1 MNRLVAKVAV
11 EKTAYSFDMLYS
23 YLVPDELREKVS
35 AGSRVLVPFGNS
47 KYNRQGVVFSLSEE
61 DETKQHLKSITAVP
75 DEAPL
80 LNFEALSVA
89 LWLKEKTFCTYFDAA
104 KVQLPAGI
112 NLKITPTY
120 ISVSDIDFSF
130 TDEKEKKIYDFLEER
145 REYIAEDEIKTVFEI
160 EKNDDILDRM
170 FSAGLIIRNYDT
182 VRKVSDASVRM
193 ARILFSSEELEKFR
207 PQLTSKQ
214 EHVVSVLEEIGSASV
229 REICYF
235 TGVTEAVI
243 KGLEKR
249 GVIEI
254 FNAPV
259 YRKPENRFKAEK
271 VNKDLVLTEEQSKA
285 YKNML
290 NKYKNGGGVSLLYGV
305 TGSGKTSVYLRLID
319 DILPDKKGIIVMV
332 PEISLTPHLI
342 SLFRE
347 RYGDRVAVFHSGLSV
362 GERYD
367 EWKRIKNGDAQIAVG
382 TRSAVFAPF
391 DSLGLIIID
400 EEQEHTYKS
409 EKSPRFHARDVA
421 KFRAAY
427 NNALCV
433 LSSATPSIESYTLAK
448 KGRYSLE
455 KLTKRYGDAVLPDVI
470 IADMRKERKSGNKY
484 SISSVLLE
492 KLEENLKNSKQS
504 IILINRRGYNTFASC
519 DECGKV
525 RTCPN
530 CSVSLTYH
538 SDNHRLMCHYC
549 GYSEVLT
556 KNCPSCGKDAVRF
569 SGSGTQK
576 IEDEIKELLPEA
588 RIVRMDTD
596 STLSRYAHEDKLS
609 AFSRGEYDIMLGT
622 QMVAKGLDFENV
634 TLVGVLGADMEING
648 GDYLSSEKGFD
659 LLTQVVGRAG
669 RGKNKGLAVI
679 QTIEPDSSIIRMAQQ
694 QNYDAFYENEIYI
707 RRFMV
712 YPPYCDICA
721 VTFSGDNENV
731 TLASARCFL
740 FGIKS
745 ASEEVYKELKLI
757 VLGPMPPKIGKLG
770 GKFRYRIIVKCQNN
784 KRFRDMVR
792 EIIERF
798 DKTKDFKDISV
809 SIDFNPESLE

>member
-23 YLVPDELREKVS
+23 YIIPEELKETVS

-47 KYNRQGVVFSLSEE
+47 KYNRQGIVFSVEE
-61 DETKQHLKSITAVP
+61 VHEDNKRLKKIAAVP
-75 DEAPL
+75 DKAPL

-89 LWLKEKTFCTYFDAA
+89 LWLKEKTFCTYYDAA
-104 KVQLPAGI
+104 RVQLPTGV
-112 NLKITPTY
+112 NLKITTTY
-120 ISVSDIDFSF
+120 ISVSGIDFSF
-130 TDEKEKKIYDFLEER
+130 TDEKEKQIYSFLEER
-145 REYIAEDEIKTVFEI
+145 KEYVSEEEIRSIFEIKG
-160 EKNDDILDRM
+160 KDDILERM
-170 FSAGLIIRNYDT
+170 LSAGLIMRNYDT
-182 VRKVSDASVRM
+182 VRKVGDATVRM
-193 ARILFSSEELEKFR
+193 VRITMSDEELEKYR
-207 PQLTSKQ
+207 PQLTAKQ
-214 EHVVSVLEEIGSASV
+214 EHVISALEDIGGASV
-229 REICYF
+229 KEICYF

-243 KGLEKR
+243 KALEKR

-254 FNAPV
+254 FSATA
-259 YRKPENRFKAEK
+259 YRKPESHFKAEK
-271 VNKDLVLTEEQSKA
+271 SNAEIVLTEEQSKA
-285 YKNML
+285 HKNML
-290 NKYKNGGGVSLLYGV
+290 SKYKNGGGVSLLYGV
-305 TGSGKTSVYLRLID
+305 TGSGKTSVYLKLID
-319 DILPDKKGIIVMV
+319 DILPDGKGIIVMV

-391 DSLGLIIID
+391 DKLGLIIID

-421 KFRAAY
+421 KYRAAY

-433 LSSATPSIESYTLAK
+433 LASATPSVESYTLAK

-484 SISSVLLE
+484 SISSVLLK

-556 KNCPSCGKDAVRF
+556 KTCPSCGKDAVRF

-588 RIVRMDTD
+588 KTVRMDTD
-596 STLSRYAHEDKLS
+596 STLSRYAYEDKLS

-634 TLVGVLGADMEING
+634 TLVGVLGADMELNG

-669 RGKNKGLAVI
+669 RGKNRGIAVI
-679 QTIEPDSSIIRMAQQ
+679 QTIDPDSSIIRMAQQ
-694 QNYDAFYENEIYI
+694 QNYEAFYENEIYI
-707 RRFMV
+707 RKFMI

-721 VTFSGDNENV
+721 ITFSGDDENL

-745 ASEEVYKELKLI
+745 ASEEVYKDLKLI
-757 VLGPMPPKIGKLG
+757 VLGPMPPKIGKIG
-770 GKFRYRIIVKCQNN
+770 GKFRYRIIIKCQNN
-784 KRFRDMVR
+784 KKFRDMIRDIVG
-792 EIIERF
+792 RF